1 MILLLEKA
9 FIHSTTY
16 TTKKGK
22 TVTRKAYTDKRIAK
36 KVVAK
41 DRINIPSIKSKSP
54 KEVSEKL
61 HSERDSLK
69 AKLEEVRQ
77 HKADLVEAKAKG
89 QTHTDKGIHVDHA
102 HHIHK
107 HEKNLHEKLETANH
121 KLMLHENR
129 YELQR
134 EKGEEAKKKRVTIR
148 KEAQKKTESEK
159 KPQSDKKPQEMTKE
173 EFINSDKFKSGAIK
187 ITGMLDAVYNS
198 ATKQYSFKYNG
209 ISVPNDSYDPQG
221 YDTKKLHAMSPG
233 EFHDFIVNETGG
245 KKTEAEKK
253 QTRSQAMIGNKNAQK
268 FGSHEE
274 YSDWLRKQD
283 EHVKETHKLDRIDGE
298 LTATWLPEKAE
309 PAKREEKK
317 VVVKKKEVSKIPPE
331 WVGSGGGTMLIN
343 KDQVRGGII
352 DKVDGDDEWFAIP
365 HDDNAKSP
373 LDGFATREE
382 AYAGLMKELDRVQK
396 PEKKEEPKKEA
407 DPVAPNS
414 DEPDKIVVSDER
426 QPDYTEEEVKGVP
439 PRLEKE
445 PEIVIE
451 KPKKDWKPK
460 VTEKDGN
467 VHFDFS
473 DEPAGEITIPDLKAT
488 GFTKFTKKDLEM
500 GDIEGPLQDAINS
513 FNNEK
518 QSILSEYEK
527 NHSTADESRRKRQ
540 PDSKGLHS
548 TPPKV
553 DAGYQIIN
561 GQPFLR
567 VNVSAVIGY
576 YPKDVDL
583 PSKLKRRKKS
593 YIIQPDGTKTEIG
606 QSWRDEIKA
615 QREIYTKN
623 SKKSSEDSRIITALN
638 ESSSYSR
645 HKFFQNA
652 SYDPETNTIKAEVST
667 QKLAGDPDTK
677 ISANLTVPRY
687 LHLLAHYN
695 ATQSGR
701 FMGSGYV
708 VPEKNLPGSVKEQI
722 DIFREDTRAYG
733 ERISSSYYEAYLKG
747 LETSFGEKNAKDTLK
762 EEYGV
767 KIKRQNGKEMDNEE
781 VEMLKTVIDH
791 TYNSMGNPRVLRKF
805 AEERNLKISFS
816 GDKNAF
822 LRKAVGLYVPTRS
835 TVVVG
840 PGMREVMPHEMTH
853 FIDDVLGTMMGAEGK
868 GRGYYASEMQNTDV
882 GMITAEGR
890 RSYTKDESVKGAYW
904 GRSCEVFARMV
915 EQYAAI
921 NDGKG
926 DLYYTTSGYW
936 TKENFDKLSPKIL
949 SVLKERLGKSFSGLF
964 PQRKSKSITVKKK

>member
-1 MILLLEKA
+1 MTILLLEKA
-9 FIHSTTY
+9 FIHATTY
-16 TTKKGK
+16 KSKKTGK
-22 TVTRKAYTDKRIAK
+22 TINRKAYTDKRIAK

-61 HSERDSLK
+61 HSERDELK
-69 AKLEEVRQ
+69 AKLDEVRQ
-77 HKADLVEAKAKG
+77 HKADLVEAKSKG
-89 QTHTDKGIHVDHA
+89 QTHTDKGIHVDHS

-134 EKGEEAKKKRVTIR
+134 EKGEEAKKKRVIVR
-148 KEAQKKTESEK
+148 KEA
-159 KPQSDKKPQEMTKE
+159 KE
-173 EFINSDKFKSGAIK
+173 
-187 ITGMLDAVYNS
+187 
-198 ATKQYSFKYNG
+198 
-209 ISVPNDSYDPQG
+209 
-221 YDTKKLHAMSPG
+221 
-233 EFHDFIVNETGG
+233 
-245 KKTEAEKK
+245 KTEAEKK

-274 YSDWLRKQD
+274 YSNWLRKQD

-309 PAKREEKK
+309 PEKREVKK
-317 VVVKKKEVSKIPPE
+317 VVVPKTKTGILPPG
-331 WVGSGGGTMLIN
+331 WTQAGPNSLMTN
-343 KDQVRGGII
+343 PDQVRGGII
-352 DKVDGDDEWFAIP
+352 DKQIVSGKWFAVI
-365 HDDNAKSP
+365 HDENATSP
-373 LDGFATREE
+373 LTGYDTRED
-382 AYAGLMKELDRVQK
+382 AYNALVKELDRVQGVGK
-396 PEKKEEPKKEA
+396 KEEPKKVVVKKEEPKKEK
-407 DPVAPNS
+407 DPVAPDS
-414 DEPDKIVVSDER
+414 EEPDKIVVSDER
-426 QPDYTEEEVKGVP
+426 QTDYTEEEVKGVP

-451 KPKKDWKPK
+451 KPKIDWKPK

-467 VHFDFS
+467 IHFDFS
-473 DEPAGEITIPDLKAT
+473 DEPAGEVTIPDLKAT

-513 FNNEK
+513 FNKEK
-518 QSILSEYEK
+518 QLILSEYEK
-527 NHSTADESRRKRQ
+527 NHSAADESRKKRQ
-540 PDSKGLHS
+540 PGAKGLHS

-567 VNVSAVIGY
+567 LNVSSVAGY
-576 YPKDVDL
+576 YSKDSDL
-583 PSKLKRRKKS
+583 PPKLKRKKKS

-606 QSWRDEIKA
+606 HSWRDEIKA
-615 QREIYTKN
+615 QREVYTKN
-623 SKKSSEDSRIITALN
+623 SKKSAEDSRIITALN
-638 ESSSYSR
+638 ESSSYTR

-652 SYDPETNTIKAEVST
+652 VYDPETNTIKAEAST
-667 QKLAGDPDTK
+667 QKLGGDPDTK

-767 KIKRQNGKEMDNEE
+767 KIKRQNGKEMDEEE

-805 AEERNLKISFS
+805 AEDRNLKISFS

-936 TKENFDKLSPKIL
+936 TKEKFKTLSPKIL
-949 SVLKERLGKSFSGLF
+949 NVLKERLGKSFSDLF
-964 PQRKSKSITVKKK
+964 PQRKPKTVIVKKKYV